1 MGDIDSVGRGEDLFL
16 GRLYWV
22 LSVSDLLPEQT
33 AGRRIQKQQNIHLQ
47 ELPKTNRKIEICFIM
62 WIRYFANLFCL
73 ILTAIKRSLIIIPV
87 IKPLGQE
94 INTSQ
99 GYTAI

>member
-1 MGDIDSVGRGEDLFL
+1 MARWGTGEGLFL
-16 GRLYWV
+16 GRPYWV

-33 AGRRIQKQQNIHLQ
+33 AERRIQKQQNIHLQ
-47 ELPKTNRKIEICFIM
+47 ELSNTNRKIEIFFIVC
-62 WIRYFANLFCL
+62 IRYFENLFCL
-73 ILTAIKRSLIIIPV
+73 ILIAIKRSLINIHV
-87 IKPLGQE
+87 VKPLGQE